1 MGTVRAMTP
10 RRIEAG
16 PLIALVGAVVLLVS
30 LFLDFYEP
38 NLTAWQV
45 FEVLDLVLAA
55 LAIVGGIA
63 AAGLAGA
70 PVPTLDARVLGW
82 SAGAALVIVVA
93 TLLNHPPAV
102 ADAADPAIGLWL
114 ALAGSALM
122 AAGALLSIARV
133 HITLN
138 VENRRTRVRAVDARR
153 REEAAAPPA
162 GSKDEETTKA
172 MPGAGVEPPP
182 EAKL

>member
-1 MGTVRAMTP
+1 MTA

-16 PLIALVGAVVLLVS
+16 PLIALLGALVLLVS

-38 NLTAWQV
+38 GLSAWEV

-55 LAIVGGIA
+55 LAVLGGLA
-63 AAGLAGA
+63 AASLAGA
-70 PVPTLDARVLGW
+70 PVPTIDARVLGW

-102 ADAADPAIGLWL
+102 SDATDPDIGLWL

-133 HITLN
+133 N
-138 VENRRTRVRAVDARR
+138 V
-153 REEAAAPPA
+153 
-162 GSKDEETTKA
+162 
-172 MPGAGVEPPP
+172 
-182 EAKL
+182 